1 VKWRVLA
8 VLSLAELLG
17 MALWF
22 SASAVVGDLSIAW
35 DLSSGEQAWLTMS
48 VQAGF
53 VLGTLV
59 SAVTNLSDVVSARRL
74 FAVSAAVGA
83 ITNASIPLFSTGIES
98 TLALRFAT
106 GAALAGV
113 YPPGMKIIASWFRE
127 GRGMAMGVLVGA
139 LTAGSAAPH
148 LLKIIGTPDWRT
160 VMGIASGCSVL
171 ASLICLLF
179 VRDGPYL
186 SSGARFDWR
195 YVGKTLNHRG
205 IRLANFGYLGH
216 MWELYAVWTWIPA
229 FLLGSFKQ
237 SDTPGPERLAAL
249 VAFGVIAVGSAG
261 SVVAGILADRVGR
274 TTVTI
279 VALAVSGGCCLMAGT
294 LFGSHPF
301 LLILFCL
308 VWGFAVVADSAQ
320 FSASVT
326 ELADPQYVGTVL
338 TLQTCMGFLLTL
350 GSIRLIPVVV
360 ETVSWDL
367 AFALLAIG
375 PAVGIGS
382 MWRLKNST
390 FAARIGGERLGIEP

>member
-1 VKWRVLA
+1 MKWRVLA

-17 MALWF
+17 MTLWF
-22 SASAVVGDLSIAW
+22 SASAVVGDLSAAW
-35 DLSSGEQAWLTMS
+35 GLSSGEQAWLTMS

-53 VLGTLV
+53 VFGTLV
-59 SAVTNLSDVVSARRL
+59 SAITNLPDVVSARRL
-74 FAVSAAVGA
+74 FALSAIVGA
-83 ITNASIPLFSTGIES
+83 ITNAAIPLFSTGIGS

-113 YPPGMKIIASWFRE
+113 YPPGMKIMASWFRE
-127 GRGMAMGVLVGA
+127 GRGMAIGVLVGA

-148 LLKIIGTPDWRT
+148 LLKMIGTPDWRT
-160 VMGIASGCSVL
+160 VMGVASGCSVL

-179 VRDGPYL
+179 VKDGPYL
-186 SSGARFDWR
+186 AGGAQFDWR
-195 YVGKTLNHRG
+195 YIGKTLKHRG

-216 MWELYAVWTWIPA
+216 MWELYAVWTWVPV
-229 FLLGSFKQ
+229 FLLESFRQ

-249 VAFGVIAVGSAG
+249 AAFGVIAVGGVG

-279 VALAVSGGCCLMAGT
+279 VSLAVSGGCCLMAGA

-301 LLILFCL
+301 LLIVFCL

-320 FSASVT
+320 FSTSVT
-326 ELADPQYVGTVL
+326 ELADPRYVGTVL

-350 GSIRLIPVVV
+350 CSIRMVPVVV
-360 ETVSWDL
+360 ESVSWDF

-375 PAVGIGS
+375 PAIGIGS

-390 FAARIGGERLGIEP
+390 FAARIGGERLGIDP